1 MNMSAFDLAW
11 TLLKQNPFSM
21 KRPDMVEEARGI
33 MDELAR
39 REFNRGDNAKD
50 EFGIHSKDASPSGL
64 STLEEF
70 GRINYGEDDDSQN
83 ITPEMFRMKRPEM
96 EKRLLALQTELARRG
111 RPLVGEKFRDL
122 YEFEG
127 KDPATGKNRF
137 YMDEGGEELAGS
149 QLAENMNLVDA
160 MGDKA
165 RTNQEHERN
174 LRALT
179 QQDNQALL
187 DKYNEVMGGQQ

>member
-1 MNMSAFDLAW
+1 MWYEEDALHGQKNGLRGEESMSAFDLAW

-39 REFNRGDNAKD
+39 REFNRGDDAKD
-50 EFGIHSKDASPSGL
+50 
-64 STLEEF
+64 F

-83 ITPEMFRMKRPEM
+83 ITPDMVRMKRPEM

-122 YEFEG
+122 FESEQ
-127 KDPATGKNRF
+127 DPATGKDRF
-137 YMDEGGEELAGS
+137 YMDESGEQLAGS

-165 RTNQEHERN
+165 RANQEHERN